1 MKGQRVAAIVI
12 RDQDNVG
19 TATRDIKA
27 GEKIEVKAGGKVKAI
42 VAKEDI
48 RFLHKFALTDIA
60 RGERVFK
67 YGATIGEA
75 TKPISEGEH
84 VHVHNLRSLWGR
96 GST

>member
-27 GEKIEVKAGGKVKAI
+27 GEKIEVKAI

-48 RFLHKFALTDIA
+48 RFLHKFALTDIG

-84 VHVHNLRSLWGR
+84 VHIHNLRSLWGR